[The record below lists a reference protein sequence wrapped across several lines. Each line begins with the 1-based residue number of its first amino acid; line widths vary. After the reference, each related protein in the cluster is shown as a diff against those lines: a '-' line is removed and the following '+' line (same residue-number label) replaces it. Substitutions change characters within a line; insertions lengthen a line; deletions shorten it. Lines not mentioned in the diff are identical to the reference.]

1 MLFPITREEN
11 LYSSRKWANKSE
23 LNFLSKV
30 QLTKKKDRILIKD
43 PISNKWNIKQK
54 TQGWFYSREYIYIY
68 FYISEST
75 AFLLQGLIYYE
86 EVKLR
91 RYNLKIKE

>member
-43 PISNKWNIKQK
+43 LISNKWK
-54 TQGWFYSREYIYIY
+54 Y
-68 FYISEST
+68 
-75 AFLLQGLIYYE
+75 
-86 EVKLR
+86 
-91 RYNLKIKE
+91 